1 MAVNL
6 GVITINGV
14 LAISCD
20 TDPSISGGLVAPIG
34 SFASAVDGSGFYYK
48 STSGNTGWILASGAT
63 SVNGTTVLNFG
74 SESDRIVNTITVL
87 DNPLVASVTNANLK
101 MVSFMNTETIE
112 TSLNDFTING
122 VSFNIENI
130 VDNTSFD
137 IVGSAVNNASGNYT
151 IQYFIMI

>member
-1 MAVNL
+1 MAVDL
-6 GVITINGV
+6 GRITINGV

-20 TDPSISGGLVAPIG
+20 TDPSTGIGLVSPVG
-34 SFASAVDGSGFYYK
+34 SFAAAKDGSGFYYK
-48 STSGNTGWILASGAT
+48 STAGNTGWILASGAT

-101 MVSFMNTETIE
+101 MVSFMNTETSE

>member
-1 MAVNL
+1 MAVDL
-6 GVITINGV
+6 GRITINGV

-20 TDPSISGGLVAPIG
+20 TDPSTGVGLFAPVG
-34 SFASAVDGSGFYYK
+34 SFASAKDASGFYYK
-48 STSGNTGWILASGAT
+48 SGAGNTNWSLASGAT

-74 SESDRIVNTITVL
+74 SESDRVVNTITVL
-87 DNPLVASVTNANLK
+87 DNPLVASVTNANFK
-101 MVSFMNTETIE
+101 MVSFMNTETTE